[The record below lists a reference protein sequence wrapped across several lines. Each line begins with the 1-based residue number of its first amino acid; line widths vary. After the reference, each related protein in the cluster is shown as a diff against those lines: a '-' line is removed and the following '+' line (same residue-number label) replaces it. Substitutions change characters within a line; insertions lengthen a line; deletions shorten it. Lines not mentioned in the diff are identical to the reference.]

1 MSQQKKAT
9 TGGPLFYV
17 GALIYIGFLILFA
30 WQTILFVN
38 WLFPDDQIEFR
49 ILMATCFD
57 GMSLFWSLLDL
68 FYHFATKATRTI
80 TRWGWGISFLLSL
93 LATVFY
99 LILSSVFR
107 FHLVLG
113 QDQVNI
119 GYAITAV
126 AVVFQVVMLTFFFYI
141 EIVTRHPHQDE
152 YISDANVQVTVL
164 PTEPVVALA
173 QTTTVKKKR
182 LPRRQVVTAP
192 LASQGAN
199 TTPGE

>member
-1 MSQQKKAT
+1 MVQQKKAT
-9 TGGPLFYV
+9 TGGPLFFV
-17 GALIYIGFLILFA
+17 GVLIYIAFLILFA

-38 WLFPDDQIEFR
+38 WLFPADQIEFR
-49 ILMATCFD
+49 VLMAACFD

-68 FYHFATKATRTI
+68 FYHFATRATRTI
-80 TRWGWGISFLLSL
+80 TRWGWGVSFLLSL

-107 FHLVLG
+107 FHLTLG

-119 GYAITAV
+119 GYGITAI

-141 EIVTRHPHQDE
+141 EIVVRHPHQDD
-152 YISDANVQVTVL
+152 YITDTSVQVTEL
-164 PTEPVVALA
+164 PATSVVAMA

-182 LPRRQVVTAP
+182 GRKQPVTGQ
-192 LASQGAN
+192 LASQGVN
-199 TTPGE
+199 TQPGV